1 MHTAALSAKGLRQE
15 SHGRVKTHRAGK
27 SNSAELKT
35 LATKRCRGSDEK
47 DAGEAPLRRH
57 AVHFHLSLNVSANA
71 AVV

>member
-15 SHGRVKTHRAGK
+15 RHARVKMYRPSK

-35 LATKRCRGSDEK
+35 LSTKRCTGSDEK
-47 DAGEAPLRRH
+47 DAGEASLRRH
-57 AVHFHLSLNVSANA
+57 AFNFHLSLNVSAKA